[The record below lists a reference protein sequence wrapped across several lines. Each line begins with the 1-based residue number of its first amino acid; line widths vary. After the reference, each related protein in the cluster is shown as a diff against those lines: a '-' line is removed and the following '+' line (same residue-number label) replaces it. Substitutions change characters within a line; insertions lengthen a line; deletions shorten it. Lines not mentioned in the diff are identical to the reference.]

1 MRLILALI
9 LSLFCTQ
16 NLPASAP
23 SVFVGSRE
31 GDPESLVQ
39 NVSVIHGDYSEL
51 EVDLCVSGPDPLVL
65 SRFYTSQDSLDVA
78 SFGGWR
84 LQPQIFFQVCPT
96 PKQDSFQNPY
106 LDIFVG
112 TPEGSLLKFSG
123 FQNWEN
129 PEISSEFLIDLEEDQ
144 AGICNTAK
152 GSPSSWTNVKNH
164 VLFYDPQSQSFE
176 LHLSSGGKR
185 TYTKSHTSHQFHLTL
200 EVLPTG
206 NQILYEYDEDLRLK
220 HIKMTNAQN
229 SKTLSWITF
238 DYGST
243 ILATASDGT
252 CTEYCLEKDSAG
264 PTLLTE
270 VQRTSFPL
278 CTYQYQVEGEKAL
291 LTRKESPNGRCTE
304 INYERAS
311 TRRVKTLSTPRSE
324 GDSHTQFFYEEGAT
338 EVQTSFG
345 QKVLYHY
352 DKERRLTSIEETL
365 NNTPYRTI
373 RKTWGERKT
382 QGNLVALSVE
392 DTLKNTLYYKTFS
405 YDPEGNILKK
415 TEYGNLTGESS
426 KPITFNRK
434 GKPKKDQ
441 ECYTKTFTY
450 TSSPSEDIVSQ
461 INEKGNGTLIAYLP
475 GTSIVK
481 RKEIQ
486 HNKQTKSRTFY
497 DYNKEGTLTCITVD
511 NGNVRDPND
520 VDYVRQRFITE
531 ITPKQDFPNLG
542 APEIIEEKAYDPE
555 SRSEIL
561 LKKTINHFDPRGFV
575 IKQEIYDRNGAH
587 YCSIEQDYDDAGR
600 LTSHADP
607 LGQKTIYLY
616 DTNGNLLKEQTQALT
631 IDYDYDVQNNLISIT
646 RSGND
651 VSTQQDRFAYDARGN
666 QTLEVD
672 SLGDETR
679 YSYDTLGRLT
689 QKNSAEGSW
698 TYAYDLFDHPTLITD
713 PLKNTTTIQYNAC
726 GKPTRIAKN
735 GEKES
740 FLYSL
745 EGSLCRHTSL
755 KGITRIFDYDYLGRI
770 TKVRY
775 FERGPIKEPFKV
787 DAYFYNAFQLLS
799 ESTGNGK
806 IKYCYNTAGDLIQQ
820 TRSQK
825 DSSVWWRN
833 GISRIEDG
841 NVIDFSYDT
850 LGRLCET
857 KKWKD
862 PAHYTLYSQGYDAVG
877 KIVEEKI
884 EDEQGKLLYQK
895 QFTYTPSGELFQEIG
910 FPMGA
915 KTILKEHTYDPFGRL
930 AQLKKGDDQWSI
942 SYKKKGKNLKKT
954 IRDPMGSLI
963 EKTYNRAGLL
973 TALHNT
979 TFAYDPLNNLTQ
991 EKTNQFKII
1000 HKYSP
1005 NSLLTSTIIKPNKS
1019 EKIQTFFSY
1028 NSYGDL
1034 ISQSAP
1040 VFEKPIEYSYDAQ
1053 GNLSRILYQEMQD
1066 EKAKEYT
1073 LTSDKNGNTVKIASE
1088 NIFSLERT
1096 YNASHQ
1102 IHAETLKDKWG
1113 KYSTSFQY
1121 DGEGCVTSITLPD
1134 RSSIHYFYE
1143 GPYVSKILRL
1153 SKKGKELYSYE
1164 VTDRDL
1170 MGHVLRETLPGN
1182 LGTRTNHYDTQGR
1195 KTTVLTD
1202 YFSDSIDFD
1211 PLGNPKTQETASG
1224 KETTQNHFCYDPL
1237 SQLTSE
1243 KGYFNHSYQYDP
1255 LQNCQSKGD
1264 TSYLLT
1270 PFNQISK
1277 GKDFTCAYDDCG
1289 NLKSLSNSLGT
1300 TEFQFDALGRLM
1312 FAQSPEQESIHCTY
1326 DVDGRRLSKVI
1337 DEEEVERYFYLE
1349 GYELGA
1355 LDEQGDIKALRIP
1368 VNPNRLENTS
1378 ILTIELQDIPYVP
1391 LTDLRGNVRC
1401 LIHLKKRNI
1410 VESYH
1415 FSAFGEEQI
1424 FTPRGKVSQSPSNNP
1439 WRFQGK
1445 RHDPETGLV
1454 YYGARYY
1461 HPELQKWI
1469 SPDPLGSHDSLN
1481 LYLFCHNNPLKY
1493 HDPWGLAAQCD
1504 ENCGCIIYD
1513 YNPDGTPNCILGLSK
1528 CGCFKSSSGDAK
1540 PPGFIYG
1547 IVDLATNAW
1556 NAPRFQGGLQAFG
1569 GLTEAVIGGGM
1580 TLGSGGFAAP
1590 VGGPIMVHGM
1600 DHFFTGLQTAFS
1612 GTPRDNVT
1620 TQLLQKTGMPAQTA
1634 GLVDS
1639 GLSIAG
1645 SMGGLAAIRES
1656 QLATFPNFRLPTSSN
1671 NSGAYVNRASSF
1683 AGSKRAPLDYAPY
1696 QKVRNEPAIIHGRKY
1711 TGHALDRMQDR
1722 GFMSSVIENTIS
1734 KGQALPGSFAG
1745 TLEHY
1750 DALNKV
1756 KVVVGESGQVITII
1770 PGRA

>member
-16 NLPASAP
+16 SLLASAP
-23 SVFVGSRE
+23 NIFVGSRE

-51 EVDLCVSGPDPLVL
+51 EVDLCVSGPDPLIL
-65 SRFYTSQDSLDVA
+65 SRSYTSQDSLDVA

-84 LQPQIFFQVCPT
+84 FQPQTFFLICPT

-129 PEISSEFLIDLEEDQ
+129 PEVHSQFLIDLEEDEV
-144 AGICNTAK
+144 GICNIAK
-152 GSPSSWTNVKNH
+152 GPPSSWKNVKNH
-164 VLFYDPQSQSFE
+164 LLHYNPQSQSFE

-185 TYTKSHTSHQFHLTL
+185 TYTKSHTPYQFHLTL
-200 EVLPTG
+200 EVLPSG

-229 SKTLSWITF
+229 SKTFSWITF

-252 CTEYCLEKDSAG
+252 SAEYCLEKDPSG
-264 PTLLTE
+264 VSLLTE

-278 CTYQYQVEGEKAL
+278 CAYDYQVEGKKAL
-291 LTRKESPNGRCTE
+291 LIRKESPNGPCTE
-304 INYERAS
+304 IDYES
-311 TRRVKTLSTPRSE
+311 PPSCRVKTLSTPYSE
-324 GDSHTQFFYEEGAT
+324 GVTHTQFFYEEGTT

-345 QKVLYHY
+345 RKVLYHY

-365 NNTPYRTI
+365 NGIPYRTT
-373 RKTWGERKT
+373 RKMWGERKN
-382 QGNLVALSVE
+382 QGHLIALSVE
-392 DTLKNTLYYKTFS
+392 DAFKKTLYYKSFS
-405 YDPEGNILKK
+405 YDPEGTILGE
-415 TEYGNLTGESS
+415 TEYGNLTGENRE
-426 KPITFNRK
+426 PITLNRK
-434 GKPKKDQ
+434 GNPEKDQ
-441 ECYTKTFTY
+441 ECYAKTFTY
-450 TSSPSEDIVSQ
+450 TSSSDEDIISQ

-481 RKEIQ
+481 RKEIH
-486 HNKQTKSRTFY
+486 HNKQAKRRTFY
-497 DYNKEGTLTCITVD
+497 DYNKDGALTCITID
-511 NGNVRDPND
+511 NGDVRDPND

-531 ITPKQDFPNLG
+531 ITPKQDLPNLG

-575 IKQEIYDRNGAH
+575 IKQEIYDRNGAQSH
-587 YCSIEQDYDDAGR
+587 STEQDYDDAGR
-600 LTSHADP
+600 LTSHTDP
-607 LGQKTIYLY
+607 LGQKTLYLY
-616 DTNGNLLKEQTQALT
+616 DTNGNLVQEQTQALT
-631 IDYDYDVQNNLISIT
+631 VDYDYDLQNNLTSIT
-646 RSGND
+646 RSGNN
-651 VSTQQDRFAYDARGN
+651 VSIQKDRFAYDASGN

-672 SLGDETR
+672 SLGNETR

-689 QKNSAEGSW
+689 QKTSSNGSTW
-698 TYAYDLFDHPTLITD
+698 TYAYDLFDNPTLITD
-713 PLKNTTTIQYNAC
+713 PLKNTTTIQYNAR
-726 GKPTRIAKN
+726 GKPTRIAN
-735 GEKES
+735 NSEKEA

-775 FERGPIKEPFKV
+775 YERGPIKEPFKV

-820 TRSQK
+820 TLAQK

-841 NVIDFSYDT
+841 NITDFAYDA
-850 LGRLCET
+850 LGRLRET

-862 PAHYTLYSQGYDAVG
+862 RAHYTLYSQDYNAIRKV
-877 KIVEEKI
+877 IEEKV
-884 EDEQGKLLYQK
+884 ENEQGKVLYQK

-910 FPMGA
+910 FPMNA
-915 KTILKEHTYDPFGRL
+915 KTILKEHAYDPFGRL
-930 AQLKKGDDQWSI
+930 AQLKKGDNQWNI
-942 SYKKKGKNLKKT
+942 SYNEKERTLKKT
-954 IRDPMGSLI
+954 IQDPMGSLL
-963 EKTYNRAGLL
+963 EKTYNSVGLL
-973 TALHNT
+973 TSLHNT
-979 TFAYDPLNNLTQ
+979 TLTYDPLHHLTQ
-991 EKTNQFKII
+991 ENTCHFKII
-1000 HKYSP
+1000 HRYSP
-1005 NSLLTSTIIKPNKS
+1005 NSLLASTSIKPNKS
-1019 EKIQTFFSY
+1019 KKIRTSFSY

-1040 VFEKPIEYSYDAQ
+1040 AFEKPIKYGYDPQ
-1053 GNLSRILYQEMQD
+1053 GNLSRIIYQEMPD

-1088 NIFSLERT
+1088 NSFSLERT

-1113 KYSTSFQY
+1113 KYSTAFQY
-1121 DGEGCVTSITLPD
+1121 DGEGCLTQITLPD

-1153 SKKGKELYSYE
+1153 SKKGKELYSYQ

-1170 MGHVLRETLPGN
+1170 MGHALQETLPGN
-1182 LGTRTNHYDTQGR
+1182 LGTRINHYDTQGR
-1195 KTTVLTD
+1195 KTAVLTD
-1202 YFSDSIDFD
+1202 DFSDSIDFD
-1211 PLGNPKTQETASG
+1211 PLGNPKSQKTDWG
-1224 KETTQNHFCYDPL
+1224 KEKTQTHFFYDSL

-1243 KGYFNHSYQYDP
+1243 KGHFNHSYQYDP
-1255 LQNCQSKGD
+1255 LQNCQSKDD
-1264 TSYLLT
+1264 TSYILT

-1277 GKDFTCAYDDCG
+1277 GKDFTCEHNDCG
-1289 NLKSLSNSLGT
+1289 NLKALSNSLGT
-1300 TEFQFDALGRLM
+1300 TEFQFDALGRLI

-1349 GYELGA
+1349 GYELGS
-1355 LDEQGDIKALRIP
+1355 LDEHGDIKALRIP
-1368 VNPNRLENTS
+1368 LDPNRLENTS

-1401 LIHLKKRNI
+1401 LVHLKKRNI
-1410 VESYH
+1410 VEHYH
-1415 FSAFGEEQI
+1415 FSAFGEEEI
-1424 FTPRGKVSQSPSNNP
+1424 FTSRGKVSQAPSDNP

-1445 RHDPETGLV
+1445 RYDPETGLI

-1493 HDPWGLAAQCD
+1493 HDPWGLKAAIA
-1504 ENCGCIIYD
+1504 EGCGCTKHNHPGYHTR
-1513 YNPDGTPNCILGLSK
+1513 PSNCICI
-1528 CGCFKSSSGDAK
+1528 CGQGKTFSGVID
-1540 PPGFIYG
+1540 G
-1547 IVDLATNAW
+1547 IADFATNTW

-1580 TLGSGGFAAP
+1580 TLGSGGLAAP
-1590 VGGPIMVHGM
+1590 VGGLVMAHGM

-1612 GTPRDNVT
+1612 GSPSDNVT

-1645 SMGGLAAIRES
+1645 SMGALGAIRASQLAAFPKFHLAAIHNQPAQTNLYPVKYFRDKTYAEME
-1656 QLATFPNFRLPTSSN
+1656 QLLVNKFGPPKGGGQYNKSFYNIRTGRTFNLHQDPTHRSGLPHVDIRKRGLPSN
-1671 NSGAYVNRASSF
+1671 HY
-1683 AGSKRAPLDYAPY
+1683 K
-1696 QKVRNEPAIIHGRKY
+1696 
-1711 TGHALDRMQDR
+1711 DRPFFLKD
-1722 GFMSSVIENTIS
+1722 E
-1734 KGQALPGSFAG
+1734 K
-1745 TLEHY
+1745 
-1750 DALNKV
+1750 
-1756 KVVVGESGQVITII
+1756 
-1770 PGRA
+1770 

>member
-9 LSLFCTQ
+9 LSLCCTQ
-16 NLPASAP
+16 NLLANAP
-23 SVFVGSRE
+23 NIFVGSRE

-65 SRFYTSQDSLDVA
+65 SRFYTSQDTLDVA
-78 SFGGWR
+78 GFGGWR
-84 LQPQIFFQVCPT
+84 FQPQTFLLMCPH
-96 PKQDSFQNPY
+96 PEQDSFQTPY
-106 LDIFVG
+106 LDIFIG

-129 PEISSEFLIDLEEDQ
+129 PEVSSEFLIDLEEDQ
-144 AGICNTAK
+144 VGICNTAK
-152 GSPSSWTNVKNH
+152 GHPSSWTNVKNH
-164 VLFYDPQSQSFE
+164 ILHYDPQVQYFE
-176 LHLSSGGKR
+176 LRLSSGGKR
-185 TYTKSHTSHQFHLTL
+185 TYAKSHTPYQFHLTR

-206 NQILYEYDEDLRLK
+206 NQILYEYDEELRLK
-220 HIKMTNAQN
+220 HIKMTNTQN

-252 CTEYCLEKDSAG
+252 CAEYCLEKDPSGAS
-264 PTLLTE
+264 LLTE
-270 VQRTSFPL
+270 VQRTSSPL
-278 CTYQYQVEGEKAL
+278 CTYQYQVEGENAL
-291 LTRKESPNGRCTE
+291 LTRKESPNGHYTE
-304 INYERAS
+304 IDYEKAS
-311 TRRVKTLSTPRSE
+311 SHRVKTLSTPYSE
-324 GDSHTQFFYEEGAT
+324 GVTHTQFFYEEGVT
-338 EVQTSFG
+338 EVQTPFG
-345 QKVLYHY
+345 QKNLYHY
-352 DKERRLTSIEETL
+352 DEERRLTSIEETL
-365 NNTPYRTI
+365 NDTLYRTT
-373 RKTWGERKT
+373 RTTWGERKT
-382 QGNLVALSVE
+382 QGNLIALSVE
-392 DTLKNTLYYKTFS
+392 DALKNTLYYKTFS
-405 YDPEGNILKK
+405 YDPEGNILEEI
-415 TEYGNLTGESS
+415 EYGNLTGKSG
-426 KPITFNRK
+426 KPITFTRR
-434 GKPKKDQ
+434 GKPEKNQ

-450 TSSPSEDIVSQ
+450 TSSPNEDIVSQ

-481 RKEIQ
+481 RKEIHQ
-486 HNKQTKSRTFY
+486 NKQAKRRTFY
-497 DYNKEGTLTCITVD
+497 DYNKDGSLTRITVD
-511 NGNVRDPND
+511 NGNTRDPNN

-542 APEIIEEKAYDPE
+542 APEVVVEWAYNPE
-555 SRSEIL
+555 SRNEIL
-561 LKKTINHFDPRGFV
+561 LKKTVNHFDSRGFV

-587 YCSIEQDYDDAGR
+587 AYNIEKDYDDAGR
-600 LTSHADP
+600 LTLHVDP
-607 LGQKTIYLY
+607 LGKETSYLY
-616 DTNGNLLKEQTQALT
+616 DTNGNLIQEQSQNLT
-631 IDYDYDVQNNLISIT
+631 TDYDYDLQNNLISIT
-646 RSGND
+646 QSGKD
-651 VSTQQDRFAYDARGN
+651 VSPQKSLFAYNAIGN

-672 SLGDETR
+672 SLGNKTH

-689 QKNSAEGSW
+689 QKTSSEGATW
-698 TYAYDLFDHPTLITD
+698 TYAYDLFDHLTLITD
-713 PLKNTTTIQYNAC
+713 PLKNTTTIQYNTR
-726 GKPTRIAKN
+726 GKPTHIASHN
-735 GEKES
+735 EKES

-755 KGITRIFDYDYLGRI
+755 KGITKIFDYDYLGRI

-775 FERGPIKEPFKV
+775 YERGPIKEPFKV
-787 DAYFYNAFQLLS
+787 DAYFYSAFQLLS

-806 IKYCYNTAGDLIQQ
+806 IKYCYNAAGDLIQQ
-820 TRSQK
+820 TLSQK

-841 NVIDFSYDT
+841 DITNFAYDT
-850 LGRLCET
+850 LGRLRET

-862 PAHYTLYSQGYDAVG
+862 RAHYTLYSQDYDAVG

-884 EDEQGKLLYQK
+884 EDEQGKTLYQK
-895 QFTYTPSGELFQEIG
+895 QFTYTPSGELFEEIG
-910 FPMGA
+910 FPMNK
-915 KTILKEHTYDPFGRL
+915 KTILKEHTYDSFGRL
-930 AQLKKGDDQWSI
+930 SQLKKGDNQWNI
-942 SYKKKGKNLKKT
+942 SYKEKGKTLKKT
-954 IRDPMGSLI
+954 IQDPLGSLL
-963 EKTYNRAGLL
+963 EKTYNSAGLL
-973 TALHNT
+973 TALLNT

-991 EKTNQFKII
+991 EKNHHFKIS
-1000 HKYSP
+1000 HSYHS
-1005 NSLLTSTIIKPNKS
+1005 NSLLASTVI
-1019 EKIQTFFSY
+1019 EKIQTIFSY
-1028 NSYGDL
+1028 NHYGDL
-1034 ISQSAP
+1034 TSQTIPS
-1040 VFEKPIEYSYDAQ
+1040 FEKPIKYGYDAQ
-1053 GNLSRILYQEMQD
+1053 GNLSRIIYQEIQD

-1088 NIFSLERT
+1088 NTFSLERT

-1113 KYSTSFQY
+1113 KYNTTFQY
-1121 DGEGCVTSITLPD
+1121 DGEGCLTQITLPD
-1134 RSSIHYFYE
+1134 HSSIHYLYE

-1170 MGHVLRETLPGN
+1170 MGHVLQETLPGK

-1211 PLGNPKTQETASG
+1211 PLGNPKIQETASG
-1224 KETTQNHFCYDPL
+1224 KEKTQNHFCYDPL

-1243 KGYFNHSYQYDP
+1243 KGHFNHSFQYDL
-1255 LQNCQSKGD
+1255 LQNCQSKDD

-1300 TEFQFDALGRLM
+1300 TEFQFDALGRLI
-1312 FAQSPEQESIHCTY
+1312 FAQSPEQGSIHYTY

-1349 GYELGA
+1349 GYELGS
-1355 LDEQGDIKALRIP
+1355 LDEHGDIKALRIP

-1391 LTDLRGNVRC
+1391 LTDLRGSVRC

-1415 FSAFGEEQI
+1415 FSAFGEEEI
-1424 FTPRGKVSQSPSNNP
+1424 FTSRGKVSQSPSNNP

-1445 RHDPETGLV
+1445 RHDPETHLI

-1493 HDPWGLAAQCD
+1493 HDPWGLKAKAS
-1504 ENCGCIIYD
+1504 EGCGCTLHHHPGYYTRPSGCVCICGQEKILSGVI
-1513 YNPDGTPNCILGLSK
+1513 DGIAD
-1528 CGCFKSSSGDAK
+1528 F
-1540 PPGFIYG
+1540 
-1547 IVDLATNAW
+1547 ATNTW
-1556 NAPRFQGGLQAFG
+1556 NAPRFQGSLQAFG

-1580 TLGSGGFAAP
+1580 TLGTGGLAAP
-1590 VGGPIMVHGM
+1590 VGGLIMAHGM

-1612 GTPRDNVT
+1612 GNPRDNVT
-1620 TQLLQKTGMPAQTA
+1620 TLLLQKTGMPAQTA

-1645 SMGGLAAIRES
+1645 SIYGIRTIKNAQKLAAYS
-1656 QLATFPNFRLPTSSN
+1656 FQVPPDSAQQLTGGNGFLGHKGFELK
-1671 NSGAYVNRASSF
+1671 NS
-1683 AGSKRAPLDYAPY
+1683 KY
-1696 QKVRNEPAIIHGRKY
+1696 QNVRNRSRIIQDRPY
-1711 TGHALDRMQDR
+1711 FGHALDQMQNR
-1722 GFMSSVIENTIS
+1722 GFTPSVIE
-1734 KGQALPGSFAG
+1734 QAIKDGLSSP
-1745 TLEHY
+1745 
-1750 DALNKV
+1750 NKV
-1756 KVVVGESGQVITII
+1756 MGRMQFYDPVNNISVVTEDGHVVNTMY
-1770 PGRA
+1770 GRIKL